1 MGWFR
6 GRSELDER
14 EELLAHIRIEADRL
28 IEEGVPEAEAMRRA
42 REQFDSEPTLTASFV
57 GRRSI
62 LGSLGRDLRLAF
74 RRLVRAPVSTAV
86 ILLSL
91 IVGIGVNTS
100 IFSIADQAL
109 VRPLPIPD
117 PDEVVQ
123 LEWQGRW
130 IGEGRGGGN
139 LMPHPLYAA
148 LKEEQSVFEHLSARS
163 PGQATLITPAGPE
176 RAPVALVTG
185 SFFRTM
191 QLTPHLGRLLDPSDD
206 VVLDGHPVAV
216 LSHAFWRTRFGED
229 PEVVGRTL
237 TINGQ
242 SFTVVGVAPETF
254 HGTDWSVVPVLW
266 VPMMMNGLI
275 HEWGRLDQPRVR
287 FQHIYARL
295 APGVAREDVEASLQ
309 SWFAGYL
316 RRDIEHPDWPEGISD
331 AEVDAFLSSRLGVV
345 DGGQGH
351 AARARDLTSPVLIL
365 SGATALLL
373 LLACLNVANLSLAR
387 AVARYRDNAV
397 RAALGA
403 SRSRIMTEQLVE
415 SALLAFM
422 GGALGMA
429 VTPWVSR
436 WILEYFE
443 VGGSAMAL
451 SAGLDGRTLLTAL
464 GVATVA
470 TIVSGVGPAWY
481 VSSAHP
487 MGALRTRGATGG
499 LGLRRA
505 LVVGQVALA
514 AVLLMGAGLFGSTLN
529 TLRATGP
536 GFATDQLVTF
546 AVNPVNDGYSREE
559 TKPLLEEVRTAIEA
573 IPGVDAVGYA
583 AWPLLDGP
591 AWGNSMLVEGRT
603 RFITDLN
610 LPMNAV
616 TPDFFDLLGVEVV
629 RGRDFTAFDRT
640 EGEDWSWDKVIV
652 SQSFVERYLEG
663 IEPLGVRIDFSRDPG
678 AVARMEIIGVVEDY
692 AEHQLRDPW
701 PQVYFPI
708 LSQARR
714 GGAFY
719 VRTRATYAEVA
730 PQIRESIRS
739 IDPVLTVAALRTVDE
754 QIDRLLVFERMLSA
768 LGAAFATF
776 GTLLAMIGIYGV
788 LTFMVQSRTK
798 EVGIRMALGASR
810 VSASRLVVR
819 DALWLTS
826 VGVLVS
832 LPSIWMLG
840 RLIESQ
846 LYGVN
851 AMNPLGLLLVTAA
864 IGSVC
869 LVASVAP
876 AWRMASTDPLEAL
889 RVE

>member
-1 MGWFR
+1 MGWFS
-6 GRSELDER
+6 GRSDLDER
-14 EELLAHIRIEADRL
+14 DEMLAHIRIEADRL
-28 IEEGVPEAEAMRRA
+28 IEEGVPEAEAMRQARA
-42 REQFDSEPTLTASFV
+42 QFGDEPALSASFI
-57 GRRSI
+57 GHRSI

-117 PDEVVQ
+117 PDQVVQ

-139 LMPHPLYAA
+139 LMPHPLYVA
-148 LKEEQSVFEHLSARS
+148 LSEEQSVLEHLSARS
-163 PGQATLITPAGPE
+163 PGQATLMTPAGPE

-185 SFFRTM
+185 SFFRIM
-191 QLTPHLGRLLDPSDD
+191 QLRPHLGRLLDPSDD
-206 VVLDGHPVAV
+206 QVLDGHPVAV

-229 PEVVGRTL
+229 PQVVGRTL
-237 TINGQ
+237 TVNGR
-242 SFTVVGVAPETF
+242 SFTVVGVAPEGF
-254 HGTDWSVVPVLW
+254 HGTDWSVVPALW

-295 APGVAREDVEASLQ
+295 GPSVSRDDVETALQ
-309 SWFAGYL
+309 SWFRGYL
-316 RRDIEHPDWPEGISD
+316 QRDLAHPDWPEGIND

-345 DGGQGH
+345 PGGQGH
-351 AARARDLTSPVLIL
+351 AARARELTSPVLIL
-365 SGATALLL
+365 SVATGLLL

-387 AVARYRDNAV
+387 AVARFRDNAV

-403 SRSRIMTEQLVE
+403 SRTRIMTEQLVE
-415 SALLAFM
+415 SALLVSIGA
-422 GGALGMA
+422 ALGMA
-429 VTPWVSR
+429 VTPWVSS
-436 WILEYFE
+436 WILQYFE

-451 SAGLDGRTLLTAL
+451 SAELDGRTLLTAL

-470 TIVSGVGPAWY
+470 TIVSGLGPAWY
-481 VSSAHP
+481 VSSAQP
-487 MGALRTRGATGG
+487 MGALRTRGAPSG
-499 LGLRRA
+499 LGLRRV

-529 TLRATGP
+529 TLRTTGP

-546 AVNPVNDGYSREE
+546 AINPVNDGYTRAE
-559 TKPLLEEVRTAIEA
+559 TKPLLEEVRTAVEA
-573 IPGVDAVGYA
+573 IPGVEGVGYA

-616 TPDFFDLLGVEVV
+616 TPEFFELLGVDVV
-629 RGRDFTAFDRT
+629 RGRDFSSADRT
-640 EGEDWSWDKVIV
+640 EGPDWGWDKVIV
-652 SQSFVERYLEG
+652 SQSFVDRYLEG
-663 IEPLGVRIDFSRDPG
+663 LEPLGVRIDFSRDP
-678 AVARMEIIGVVEDY
+678 AATARMEIIGVVEDY
-692 AEHQLRDPW
+692 AEQQLRDPW

-708 LSQARR
+708 LAQSRR

-719 VRTRATYAEVA
+719 VRTRATFAEVA
-730 PQIRESIRS
+730 PRIRERVREV
-739 IDPVLTVAALRTVDE
+739 DPVLTVAALRTVDE

-768 LGAAFATF
+768 LGAAFAVF

-810 VSASRLVVR
+810 LSASQLVVR
-819 DALWLTS
+819 DALWLTL
-826 VGVLVS
+826 VGVCVA
-832 LPSIWMLG
+832 LPSIWILG
-840 RLIESQ
+840 RLVESQ
-846 LYGVN
+846 LYGVS
-851 AMNPLGLLLVTAA
+851 ATNPVGLLMVTAA
-864 IGSVC
+864 IASVC
-869 LVASVAP
+869 LGASVAP